1 MRSYSVIVGGDEGLE
16 RGLQGSVDAGSVNTA
31 AIAEN
36 SHGLLSFGTSLGT
49 VEFWDP
55 RSKLRV
61 ATLQTNDGGITALS
75 YSPSGLSL
83 ATGSTTGI
91 VRLYDLRR
99 PSPLMTKD
107 QGFGNHIRK
116 LIHLSTSS
124 EEKMILSADRD
135 IIQVFNETTGDP
147 FLSIQP
153 DVELHDVAWYKD
165 SGMLFSANEG
175 KQQHAWFIPA
185 LVTLFTR
192 GTSCDTDSPLT

>member
-1 MRSYSVIVGGDEGLE
+1 VAVGGDEGYE
-16 RGLQGSVDAGSVNTA
+16 RGLQGSADAGSVNTA
-31 AIAEN
+31 AVAEN

-55 RSKLRV
+55 RSKSRV
-61 ATLQTNDGGITALS
+61 ATLQTSDGGITALS
-75 YSPSGLSL
+75 YSHNGLSL

-99 PSPLMTKD
+99 PSPLLTKD
-107 QGFGNHIRK
+107 QGFGNRIKK

-124 EEKMILSADRD
+124 EERMVLSADRD
-135 IIQVFNETTGDP
+135 IIQIFDETTGDS
-147 FLSIQP
+147 FVSIQP
-153 DVELHDVAWYKD
+153 EVELHDVAWYKD

-185 LVTLFTR
+185 LVGLPARPGLFAR
-192 GTSCDTDSPLT
+192 GSKGPLT